1 MPGTILGA
9 FALDYMGPKRTLCWA
24 LGVQS
29 VFGFVLAGT
38 YPMLKNH
45 IAGFAIM
52 YGVFLS
58 LGEFGVGFCLLKF
71 VFRKVLI
78 IIWIAR

>member
-9 FALDYMGPKRTLCWA
+9 FVVDRLGPKQTLIWA

-29 VFGFVLAGT
+29 VFGFILAGT
-38 YPMLKNH
+38 YPMLKKH

-58 LGEFGVGFCLLKF
+58 LGEFGVCF
-71 VFRKVLI
+71 I
-78 IIWIAR
+78 